1 MNTRHESSS
10 RGISPFGQF
19 GILLGLLGLGF
30 ILAGIVSIII
40 VKVALGVPLSGL
52 AAALLDPKNVQVARV
67 VQIVSTLVLFAV
79 PALLFAVIV
88 NKQPFR
94 YLGFATHSNFRQF
107 YLVLLIAIAALFSQS
122 ILSQLNEWIPISKH
136 WEQVFKRMEDEYAK
150 EVLNMVQMKTFADYV
165 YSLIIIA
172 FLPALFEELFF
183 RGALQQMFI
192 GMFRNAFW
200 GILITS
206 IFFSAAHFSYY
217 GFLTRLFLGLVLGY
231 IFYYGKNIWLN
242 VTMHFLN
249 NAVVVTGL
257 YLLSRSG
264 KLTEKSMQDDNYPV
278 FVGIIAIIGVLA
290 LFVMFKREC
299 MKTVLVTH
307 DGVTEDY
314 QLDNRTGEE
323 NNNIL

>member
-1 MNTRHESSS
+1 MNTTYGNSS
-10 RGISPFGQF
+10 RGISAFGQF

-40 VKVALGVPLSGL
+40 AKVSLGVPLSGL
-52 AAALLDPKNVQVARV
+52 APALLDPKNVQVARV
-67 VQIVSTLVLFAV
+67 IQVVSTLVLFAV

-88 NKQPFR
+88 NKHPFR
-94 YLGFATHSNFRQF
+94 YLGFATHSNLRQF

-136 WEQVFKRMEDEYAK
+136 WEQVFKRMEDEYTK
-150 EVLNMVQMKTFADYV
+150 EVLDMVQMKTFTDYI

-183 RGALQQMFI
+183 RGAMQQMFI

-200 GILITS
+200 GIFVAS
-206 IFFSAAHFSYY
+206 VFFSAAHFSYY

-257 YLLSRSG
+257 YMLSRSG
-264 KLTEKSMQDDNYPV
+264 KLTEKSMQDDTYPV
-278 FVGIIAIIGVLA
+278 FVGIIAIVGVLA
-290 LFVMFKREC
+290 LFVLFKREC
-299 MKTVLVTH
+299 MKTVSVTH
-307 DGVTEDY
+307 DGTTEEY
-314 QLDNRTGEE
+314 QLDNNRSSEE
-323 NNNIL
+323 NDIL

>member
-1 MNTRHESSS
+1 MNTRYKSSS

-19 GILLGLLGLGF
+19 GILLGLLGLGM
-30 ILAGIVSIII
+30 ILATFVTVIIAKI
-40 VKVALGVPLSGL
+40 ALGVPFSGIP
-52 AAALLDPKNVQVARV
+52 AAILDPKNVQAARI
-67 VQIVSTLVLFAV
+67 VQVVSTLVLFAV

-94 YLGFATHSNFRQF
+94 FLGFVTHSNFRQF

-122 ILSQLNEWIPISKH
+122 LISQLNEMIPISKH
-136 WEQVFKRMEDEYAK
+136 WEQVFKNMEDEYAK
-150 EVLNMVQMKTFADYV
+150 EVLNMVQMKTFTDYI

-183 RGALQQMFI
+183 RGALQQMFV
-192 GMFRNAFW
+192 GAFRNAFW
-200 GILITS
+200 GIFITS

-257 YLLSRSG
+257 YMLSRSG

-278 FVGIIAIIGVLA
+278 FIGIIAILGVLA

-299 MKTVLVTH
+299 TKTVLVTN
-307 DGVTEDY
+307 DGSTEEY
-314 QLDNRTGEE
+314 QLNNRTNEE

>member
-1 MNTRHESSS
+1 MNTTYGTSS

-19 GILLGLLGLGF
+19 GILIGLLGLGI
-30 ILAGIVSIII
+30 ILAGFVSIII
-40 VKVALGVPLSGL
+40 VKVALDVPFSNIP
-52 AAALLDPKNVQVARV
+52 AAILDPKNVQVARI
-67 VQIVSTLVLFAV
+67 VQVISTLVLFAV

-94 YLGFATHSNFRQF
+94 YLGFATHSNARQF

-122 ILSQLNEWIPISKH
+122 IFSQLNEMIPISKH
-136 WEQVFKRMEDEYAK
+136 WEQVFKRMEDEYTK
-150 EVLNMVQMKTFADYV
+150 EVLDMVQMKTFADYI

-183 RGALQQMFI
+183 RGAVQQMFI
-192 GMFRNAFW
+192 GAFRNAFW
-200 GILITS
+200 GIFIASLL
-206 IFFSAAHFSYY
+206 FSAAHFSYY

-257 YLLSRSG
+257 YMLSRSG

-278 FVGIIAIIGVLA
+278 FIGIIAIVGVLA
-290 LFVMFKREC
+290 LFVLYKREC
-299 MKTVLVTH
+299 MKTVSVTH
-307 DGVTEDY
+307 DDTTKEY
-314 QLDNRTGEE
+314 QLNNRTGEE
-323 NNNIL
+323 SNDIL